1 MRNLASLLAL
11 AGLALAI
18 ALFARD
24 NAASIFTQVVAASP
38 GLLLAAVFHVLP
50 MTANARAWQRL
61 LPRAQ
66 RPPMRVVTFASWLRE
81 SVNGLLP
88 VARIG
93 GEIVAHR
100 VVRRLVALREDAA
113 ASLVVDMGLSVL
125 SQAGFAL
132 FGLAL
137 LFASGRTSTAAS
149 QLLWGIGAA
158 VALGAA
164 FVVAQ
169 RAGALGALT
178 GTLNHLFAGRLG
190 VVHEQSLRF
199 DEALRGIHRRRKDL
213 VACLAWQLFAWLLG
227 AGELWLA
234 LHFLGRPRGILDAV
248 ALEALIQAVSSAAF
262 VVPAALGVQEAAF
275 LVVGAML
282 GIDGTTALAL
292 ASARRL
298 RDIVIFLPGLVAW
311 HFSETQL
318 RTDEM
323 TSPSP
328 PGER

>member
-1 MRNLASLLAL
+1 
-11 AGLALAI
+11 
-18 ALFARD
+18 
-24 NAASIFTQVVAASP
+24 
-38 GLLLAAVFHVLP
+38 
-50 MTANARAWQRL
+50 MTANARGWQRL
-61 LPRAQ
+61 LPLPQ
-66 RPPMRVVTFASWLRE
+66 RPVMRVVTFATWLRE

-93 GEIVAHR
+93 GEIVAYR
-100 VVRRLVALREDAA
+100 VVRRHVAQREDAA
-113 ASLVVDMGLSVL
+113 ASLVVDMGLSVFT
-125 SQAGFAL
+125 QAAFAL

-137 LFASGRTSTAAS
+137 LLASGRTSTTAS

-158 VALGAA
+158 VGLGAA
-164 FVVAQ
+164 FVIAQ
-169 RAGALGALT
+169 HAGTLGALT
-178 GTLNHLFAGRLG
+178 GALNQLFAGRLG
-190 VVHEQSLRF
+190 VVHQRSLRF
-199 DEALRGIHRRRKDL
+199 DEALRGIYRRQKDL
-213 VACLAWQLFAWLLG
+213 VACCAWQVLGWMLG

-234 LHFLGRPRGILDAV
+234 LHFLGQPRGVLDALV
-248 ALEALIQAVSSAAF
+248 LEALIQAVSSAAF